1 MQHDSILSKYFKC
14 TRLLTR
20 RFSFHRKPFSV
31 LVLQWQQQ
39 QWHLFWQ
46 QIRLLQQP
54 QLVSIHNAI
63 VGELCVFCWVFCC
76 FSSLKVGP
84 DYF

>member
-1 MQHDSILSKYFKC
+1 MYQCFNLKVF
-14 TRLLTR
+14 
-20 RFSFHRKPFSV
+20 FSFHRKPFSV

-46 QIRLLQQP
+46 QIPLLQQP
-54 QLVSIHNAI
+54 QLVGIPNAI
-63 VGELCVFCWVFCC
+63 VGELWGVGLVVAFCC
-76 FSSLKVGP
+76 FSSLKMGP